1 MKGWVCVVLSET
13 FPNDQS
19 EDWIRYDWPIPAR
32 YESPHGLHYPVMSR
46 YTMSLVITNTI
57 ITLIIVQTPPYQGEI
72 KWCALLCYTDN
83 SHGVGG
89 NKCIYCK
96 LGRLGYVS
104 PLPIRGSRIIGH
116 YTLINYLTQTEINPD
131 NFTRFSYCK
140 VSAPLR
146 VFSVHSICHA

>member
-1 MKGWVCVVLSET
+1 MTDQSQPAMSHPMGSITPLCLDTRHNEPRHHKYDYNPHHRPDPSLQGRNQMVCV
-13 FPNDQS
+13 
-19 EDWIRYDWPIPAR
+19 
-32 YESPHGLHYPVMSR
+32 
-46 YTMSLVITNTI
+46 
-57 ITLIIVQTPPYQGEI
+57 
-72 KWCALLCYTDN
+72 LCLCCTYN

-96 LGRLGYVS
+96 LGWLGYVS

-131 NFTRFSYCK
+131 NFTRFSYCE
-140 VSAPLR
+140 VSALLH